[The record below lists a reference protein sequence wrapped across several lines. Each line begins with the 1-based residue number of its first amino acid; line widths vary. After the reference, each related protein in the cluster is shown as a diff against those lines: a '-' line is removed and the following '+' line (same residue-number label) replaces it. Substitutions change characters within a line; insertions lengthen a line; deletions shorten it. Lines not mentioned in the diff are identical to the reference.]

1 MFDEM
6 VWLWLAVMVLAVFIE
21 MSTLTLVSIWCAI
34 GALAAVFAAY
44 FGAPFAAQ
52 LLLFIGVSIVVAA
65 VVRPIAKRYA
75 AQHAIPT
82 NADRLLGMNAR
93 VTEAIDNSRPSGTVY
108 VDGKT
113 WTARSVD
120 GGVIPMGEMVE
131 IERMEG
137 VKLIVRMK
145 AAVTAG

>member
-1 MFDEM
+1 MFNGM
-6 VWLWLAVMVLAVFIE
+6 VLTWLAVMVLAVFIE
-21 MSTLTLVSIWCAI
+21 MSTMTLVSIWCAI

-44 FGAPFAAQ
+44 FGMSFPAQ
-52 LLLFIGVSIVVAA
+52 LLIFLGVSIVVAA
-65 VVRPIAKRYA
+65 VIRPIAKRYA
-75 AQHAIPT
+75 AQHVVPT

-93 VTEAIDNSRPSGTVY
+93 VTEAIDNAKPCGSVY

-120 GGVIPMGEMVE
+120 GEMIPVGETVK

-137 VKLIVRMK
+137 IKLIVRPK
-145 AAVTAG
+145 AAVPAG